1 MKHLLL
7 DYLAKLG
14 ALRLMLVITGLIVIV
29 INPPPGTPASF
40 ETWGFIYT
48 VLLPVLAPMV
58 FMVLMLDALMS
69 RVFMGDTEDRLLK
82 QRFKTIIVTHLLI
95 AAGLVV
101 AWLPYLLALG
111 RP

>member
-1 MKHLLL
+1 MQPIKTFS
-7 DYLAKLG
+7 A
-14 ALRLMLVITGLIVIV
+14 I
-29 INPPPGTPASF
+29 
-40 ETWGFIYT
+40 
-48 VLLPVLAPMV
+48 

-69 RVFMGDTEDRLLK
+69 RVFMADTDDRLLK
-82 QRFKTIIVTHLLI
+82 QRFKAIIVTHLLI